1 VSEKVLAALKVA
13 PSTTELREMDLPEV
27 PPDAA
32 LLKVEVAGV
41 CGTDVSQYR
50 LPLRGGPL
58 IMGHENVGYLAR
70 VGSLFASHKGVK
82 EGDLMFLEHY
92 LPCGHCEW
100 DHMGEYR
107 HCAAT
112 EWFYDPKAIRYGYT
126 STDTAPALWGGFSRY
141 LYLPLNAVLH
151 KVPAGLSPEQAGVA
165 TPMSNGIQW
174 TLIDGGV
181 GYASTVLIQGP
192 GQQGLCC
199 VMAARHAGADRIIIT
214 GTSKDARRLEV
225 ATALGADDVI
235 DVDNED
241 ALARILEIT
250 GGRGVD
256 VIIDCT
262 VGAGTKPTLLGIEAA
277 KRRGGT
283 MVVQGEGNQEFPSF
297 PIGRLT
303 RKGMT
308 LKSARGHS
316 YRAVELALHQLA
328 SRRFPVELMTTHRF
342 GLADVDYAIK
352 SVGGQ
357 GAPGAIHVS
366 VMPWE
371 LVRDGA

>member
-1 VSEKVLAALKVA
+1 MAATGKSLAALKVG
-13 PSTTELREMDLPEV
+13 PSTTELREFDLPDI

-32 LLKVEVAGV
+32 LLKVEIAGV
-41 CGTDVSQYR
+41 CGTDVSQYK
-50 LPLRGGPL
+50 LPLRGAPL
-58 IMGHENVGYLAR
+58 IMGHENVGYLAK
-70 VGSLFASHKGVK
+70 VGRDFERLKGFK
-82 EGDLMFLEHY
+82 EGDLVFLEHY

-112 EWFYDPKAIRYGYT
+112 EWFYDANAIRYGYT
-126 STDTAPALWGGFSRY
+126 SMDIAPGLWGGFSRY
-141 LYLPLNAVLH
+141 LYLPINAVLH
-151 KVPAGLSPEQAGVA
+151 RVPDGLTPEEAGVA

-174 TLIDGGV
+174 ALIDGGV
-181 GYASTVLIQGP
+181 GYGSTVLIQGP

-199 VMAARHAGADRIIIT
+199 LMASKQAGADLVIVT

-225 ATALGADDVI
+225 AKAFGADAAI
-235 DVDNED
+235 DVEQQDP
-241 ALARILEIT
+241 LARILEIT

-256 VIIDCT
+256 IAIDCT
-262 VGAGTKPTLLGIEAA
+262 VGGGTAPMLLAIEAA
-277 KRRGGT
+277 KRRGAT

-328 SRRFPVELMTTHRF
+328 SHRFPLELMTTHRF
-342 GLADVDYAIK
+342 GLSEVDYAIK

-366 VMPWE
+366 ILPWT
-371 LVRDGA
+371 

>member
-1 VSEKVLAALKVA
+1 VSDKLLAAVKVG
-13 PSTTELREMDLPEV
+13 PSTTELRELTLPDV

-32 LLKVEVAGV
+32 LMKVEVAGV
-41 CGTDVSQYR
+41 CGTDVSQYK
-50 LPLRGGPL
+50 LPLRHGPL

-70 VGSLFASHKGVK
+70 VGRQFAAHKGFK
-82 EGDLMFLEHY
+82 EGDLVFLEHY

-126 STDTAPALWGGFSRY
+126 AMGTAPGLWGGFSHY

-151 KVPAGLSPEQAGVA
+151 KVPDGLTPEEAGVA

-174 TLIDGGV
+174 ALMDGGV

-199 VMAARHAGADRIIIT
+199 AMASKTAGAARVIIT
-214 GTSKDARRLEV
+214 GMSKDARRLEV
-225 ATALGADDVI
+225 AKSLGADDVI
-235 DVDNED
+235 DVQKED
-241 ALARILEIT
+241 ALARVMDIT

-256 VIIDCT
+256 VVIDCT
-262 VGAGTKPTLLGIEAA
+262 VGAGTAPTLLGIEAT

-316 YRAVELALHQLA
+316 YRAVELALYQLA
-328 SRRFPVELMTTHRF
+328 SRRFPLELMTTHRF
-342 GLADVDYAIK
+342 TLSEVDYAIK
-352 SVGGQ
+352 SVGGE

-366 VMPWE
+366 VMPW
-371 LVRDGA
+371 R

>member
-32 LLKVEVAGV
+32 LMKVEVAGV

-70 VGSLFASHKGVK
+70 VGSLFAKHKGVK

-92 LPCGHCEW
+92 VPCGHCEW

-112 EWFYDPKAIRYGYT
+112 EWFYDPNAIRYGYT
-126 STDTAPALWGGFSRY
+126 STDTVPALWGGFSRY

-151 KVPAGLSPEQAGVA
+151 NVPSGLTPEQAGVA

-199 VMAARHAGADRIIIT
+199 VMAAKQAGADRVIIT
-214 GTSKDARRLEV
+214 GTSNDTRRLEV

-235 DVDNED
+235 NVDKED

-256 VIIDCT
+256 VIVDCT
-262 VGAGTKPTLLGIEAA
+262 VGAGTAPTLLGIEAA

-328 SRRFPVELMTTHRF
+328 SHRFPVELMTTHQF
-342 GLADVDYAIK
+342 GLAEVDYAIK

-366 VMPWE
+366 VMPWK
-371 LVRDGA
+371 

>member
-1 VSEKVLAALKVA
+1 LSETVLAALKVG
-13 PSTTELREMDLPEV
+13 PSTTELRELHLP
-27 PPDAA
+27 PIPDDAA
-32 LLKVEVAGV
+32 LMKVEVAGV

-58 IMGHENVGYLAR
+58 VMGHENVGYLAR
-70 VGSLFASHKGVK
+70 VGQTFAAYKGLN
-82 EGDLMFLEHY
+82 EGDLVFLEHY

-100 DHMGEYR
+100 DHIGEYR

-126 STDTAPALWGGFSRY
+126 STDIAPGLWGGFSHY

-151 KVPAGLSPEQAGVA
+151 KVPKGLAPEEAGVA

-174 TLIDGGV
+174 ALFDGGI
-181 GYASTVLIQGP
+181 GYGSTVLIQGP

-199 VMAARHAGADRIIIT
+199 VMASKQAGADRIIVT
-214 GTSKDARRLEV
+214 GTSKDARRLDV
-225 ATALGADDVI
+225 ARAFGADDVI
-235 DVDNED
+235 DVEKED
-241 ALARILEIT
+241 PLARVLEST
-250 GGRGVD
+250 DGRGVD
-256 VIIDCT
+256 VVIDCT
-262 VGAGTKPTLLGIEAA
+262 VGAGTAPTLLGIEAT

-303 RKGMT
+303 RKGIT

-316 YRAVELALHQLA
+316 YRAVELALRQLA
-328 SRRFPVELMTTHRF
+328 SHRFPLELMMTHTF

-366 VMPWE
+366 VLPWK
-371 LVRDGA
+371 

>member
-1 VSEKVLAALKVA
+1 LSEKVQAALKVG
-13 PSTTELREMDLPEV
+13 PSTTELRELDLP
-27 PPDAA
+27 PIAADAA
-32 LLKVEVAGV
+32 LMKVEVAGV

-58 IMGHENVGYLAR
+58 VMGHENVGYLAR
-70 VGSLFASHKGVK
+70 VGKTFAARQGMK
-82 EGDLMFLEHY
+82 EGDLVFLEHY

-100 DHMGEYR
+100 DHIGEYR

-126 STDTAPALWGGFSRY
+126 PIDIAPGLWGGFSHY

-151 KVPAGLSPEQAGVA
+151 KVPHGLTPEEAGVA

-174 TLIDGGV
+174 AVIDGGV
-181 GYASTVLIQGP
+181 GYGSTVLVQGP

-199 VMAARHAGADRIIIT
+199 VMASKQVGADRIIVT

-225 ATALGADDVI
+225 AKALGADAVI
-235 DVDNED
+235 DVETED
-241 ALARILEIT
+241 ALSRILQMT
-250 GGRGVD
+250 NGRGVD
-256 VIIDCT
+256 VVLDCT
-262 VGAGTKPTLLGIEAA
+262 VGAGTAPILLGIEAT
-277 KRRGGT
+277 KRRGAT
-283 MVVQGEGNQEFPSF
+283 MVVQADGNQEFPSF

-328 SRRFPVELMTTHRF
+328 SHRFPLELMMTHTF
-342 GLADVDYAIK
+342 GLAEVDYAIK

-366 VMPWE
+366 VLPWK
-371 LVRDGA
+371 

>member
-1 VSEKVLAALKVA
+1 VSEKFLAAVKVG
-13 PSTTELREMDLPEV
+13 PSTTELRELELP
-27 PPDAA
+27 PLAPDAA

-58 IMGHENVGYLAR
+58 IMGHENVGHLAR
-70 VGSLFASHKGVK
+70 VGSEFAARKGFK
-82 EGDLMFLEHY
+82 EGDLVFLEHY
-92 LPCGHCEW
+92 LPCGSCEW
-100 DHMGEYR
+100 CHMGEYR

-126 STDTAPALWGGFSRY
+126 AMDTAPGLWGGFSHY
-141 LYLPLNAVLH
+141 AYLPSSAVLH
-151 KVPAGLSPEQAGVA
+151 KVPAGLTPEQAGVA

-174 TLIDGGV
+174 ALIDGGV

-199 VMAARHAGADRIIIT
+199 LMASKQAGAAKIIVT
-214 GTSKDARRLEV
+214 GTSRDTRRLEV
-225 ATALGADDVI
+225 ATAFGADAVVDVEK
-235 DVDNED
+235 ED
-241 ALARILEIT
+241 ALAVVQEVT
-250 GGRGVD
+250 DGRGVD
-256 VIIDCT
+256 VVIDCT
-262 VGAGTKPTLLGIEAA
+262 TGGGTAPTLLGIEAT

-283 MVVQGEGNQEFPSF
+283 MVIQGEGNQEFPNF

-316 YRAVELALHQLA
+316 YRAVDLALRTLA
-328 SRRFPVELMTTHRF
+328 SRRFPLELMTTHRF
-342 GLADVDYAIK
+342 GLSEVDHAIK

-366 VMPWE
+366 VMPW
-371 LVRDGA
+371 R

>member
-1 VSEKVLAALKVA
+1 
-13 PSTTELREMDLPEV
+13 MDLPEV

-32 LLKVEVAGV
+32 LMKVEVAGV

-70 VGSLFASHKGVK
+70 VGSLFAKHKGVK

-92 LPCGHCEW
+92 VPCGHCEW

-112 EWFYDPKAIRYGYT
+112 EWFYDPNAIRYGYT

-151 KVPAGLSPEQAGVA
+151 NVPAGLTPEQAGVA

-174 TLIDGGV
+174 TLLDGGV

-199 VMAARHAGADRIIIT
+199 VMAAKQAGADRVIIT

-225 ATALGADDVI
+225 AIALGADDVI
-235 DVDNED
+235 DVDKED
-241 ALARILEIT
+241 ALARIFEIT

-256 VIIDCT
+256 VIVDCT
-262 VGAGTKPTLLGIEAA
+262 VGAGTAPTLLGIEAA

-371 LVRDGA
+371 

>member
-1 VSEKVLAALKVA
+1 VSEKVLVALKVG
-13 PSTTELREMDLPEV
+13 PSTTELRQFELPEI
-27 PPDAA
+27 PSDAA
-32 LLKVEVAGV
+32 LMKVEVAGV

-50 LPLRGGPL
+50 LPLRGAPL
-58 IMGHENVGYLAR
+58 IMGHENVGRLAR
-70 VGSLFASHKGVK
+70 VGRAFATHKGVK

-126 STDTAPALWGGFSRY
+126 SLDIAPGLWGGFSHY

-151 KVPAGLSPEQAGVA
+151 HVPPGLTAEEAGVA

-174 TLIDGGV
+174 TLFDGGV
-181 GYASTVLIQGP
+181 GYGSTVLIQGP

-199 VMAARHAGADRIIIT
+199 LMAARQAGADRVIIT
-214 GTSKDARRLEV
+214 GTSKDWRRLEV
-225 ATALGADDVI
+225 ARSFGADDVI
-235 DVDNED
+235 DVDAQNPLE
-241 ALARILEIT
+241 RILEIT

-256 VIIDCT
+256 VVVDCT
-262 VGAGTKPTLLGIEAA
+262 AGAGPGPTLLGVEAT

-283 MVVQGEGNQEFPSF
+283 MVIQSEGNADFPNF
-297 PIGRLT
+297 PIGRVT

-316 YRAVELALHQLA
+316 YRAVELALAVLA
-328 SRRFPVELMTTHRF
+328 SHRFPLTLMTTHTF
-342 GLADVDYAIK
+342 GLSEEVSLA
-352 SVGGQ
+352 Q
-357 GAPGAIHVS
+357 GPRLRAGRSQPCVVS
-366 VMPWE
+366 KFRP
-371 LVRDGA
+371 

>member
-1 VSEKVLAALKVA
+1 MSEKVLAALKVA
-13 PSTTELREMDLPEV
+13 PSTTELREMPLPEV

-32 LLKVEVAGV
+32 LMKVEVAGV

-50 LPLRGGPL
+50 LPLRAGPL

-70 VGSLFASHKGVK
+70 VGREFAKRQGVK

-100 DHMGEYR
+100 DRIGEYR

-126 STDTAPALWGGFSRY
+126 STDIPPALWGGFSHY
-141 LYLPLNAVLH
+141 LYLPINAVLH
-151 KVPAGLSPEQAGVA
+151 AVPGELTPEEAGLA

-174 TLIDGGV
+174 ALVDGGA
-181 GYASTVLIQGP
+181 GFGSSVLIQGP

-199 VMAARHAGADRIIIT
+199 VMAAKHAGAETIIIT
-214 GTSKDARRLEV
+214 GRTKDARRLEV
-225 ATALGADDVI
+225 AKALGADLTINI
-235 DVDNED
+235 DTED
-241 ALARILEIT
+241 ALARVQEIT
-250 GGRGVD
+250 NGRGVD
-256 VIIDCT
+256 LVIDCT
-262 VGAGTKPTLLGIEAA
+262 VGAGSEPTILGIEAA

-283 MVVQGEGNQEFPSF
+283 MVVQAEGNQKFPDF

-316 YRAVELALHQLA
+316 YRSVEMALQLLA
-328 SRRFPVELMTTHRF
+328 SKRFPLDLITTHRF
-342 GLADVDYAIK
+342 GLSQVDYAIK

-366 VMPWE
+366 VMPWN
-371 LVRDGA
+371 GTP

>member
-1 VSEKVLAALKVA
+1 LPEKVLAALKVG
-13 PSTTELREMDLPEV
+13 PSTTELRELDLPPV
-27 PPDAA
+27 PDDAA
-32 LLKVEVAGV
+32 LMKVEVAGV
-41 CGTDVSQYR
+41 CGTDVTQYR

-58 IMGHENVGYLAR
+58 VMGHENVGHVVR
-70 VGSLFASHKGVK
+70 VGKTFAAHKGVT
-82 EGDLMFLEHY
+82 EGDLVFLEHY

-126 STDTAPALWGGFSRY
+126 STDIAPGLWGGFSHY

-151 KVPAGLSPEQAGVA
+151 QVPKGLSAEQAGLA

-174 TLIDGGV
+174 AIFDGGI

-199 VMAARHAGADRIIIT
+199 LMAAKQAGAERVVVT
-214 GTSKDARRLEV
+214 GTSRDVRRLAV
-225 ATALGADDVI
+225 AKAFGADAVI
-235 DVDNED
+235 DIEKEEP
-241 ALARILEIT
+241 LARILDIT
-250 GGRGVD
+250 DGRGVD
-256 VIIDCT
+256 VAIDCT
-262 VGAGTKPTLLGIEAA
+262 VGAGTAPTLLAIEAV
-277 KRRGGT
+277 KRRAGT

-303 RKGMT
+303 RKGIT

-316 YRAVELALHQLA
+316 YRAVELALRTLA
-328 SRRFPVELMTTHRF
+328 SHRFPVDMMMTHTF
-342 GLADVDYAIK
+342 GLAEVDYAIK

-357 GAPGAIHVS
+357 GAAGAIHVS
-366 VMPWE
+366 VFPWK
-371 LVRDGA
+371 

>member
-371 LVRDGA
+371 